1 MTRIVRVA
9 AALLLLGAGGLLH
22 AASWQR
28 WAEACPVLSPRDPA
42 ACDLVQS
49 HLYDFLVVGEPWAPV
64 GNAAELAGIALLLV
78 AAALLLVPWTLDARA
93 SLPTVGGLVALLT
106 VSAIAYADAGLGAL
120 RSGLAGSVVE
130 APLGGPWGALWI
142 LVPAPALVW
151 LAVSA
156 ARWVRAAAVLL
167 ALASPMV
174 MFFTYALGPY
184 DAAPWYEAICGDL
197 TALAG
202 VCLLV
207 AAVRGRTTGRAAE
220 DRVARRQG
228 TSAAVA
234 GDGATPISAASTE
247 RQ

>member
-1 MTRIVRVA
+1 MTTRIVR
-9 AALLLLGAGGLLH
+9 ALTAVLLLGAGALLH

-42 ACDLVQS
+42 ACDAVQS
-49 HLYDFLVVGEPWAPV
+49 HLHDFLVVGEPWAPV

-78 AAALLLVPWTLDARA
+78 AAALLLVPWTLDGRA
-93 SLPTVGGLVALLT
+93 SLPTAGGLGVLFV

-120 RSGLAGSVVE
+120 RSGLAGAVVE
-130 APLGGPWGALWI
+130 PPLGGPWGALWI

-151 LAVSA
+151 LAVRA
-156 ARWVRAAAVLL
+156 ARWVRASAVLL

-184 DAAPWYEAICGDL
+184 DAAPWHEAICGDL

-202 VCLLV
+202 LCLLV
-207 AAVRGRTTGRAAE
+207 AAVRGRAGDRAG
-220 DRVARRQG
+220 RRQR
-228 TSAAVA
+228 TSAVA
-234 GDGATPISAASTE
+234 PGADRALTA
-247 RQ
+247 